1 MTGGEVFTG
10 RALAAES
17 FPPAPAPPLEPE
29 GRRGRWRL
37 GAGSPLSLAAAGPA
51 PRHFRVPSSLSAF
64 HRHGE
69 SRTPF
74 NNFCWL
80 WLMSAG
86 RFTVSEGQDAARG
99 RLGRAHQHRFPQ
111 ESRIKASIEMTSFWH
126 FKGGKGAVNV
136 SPGLI
141 SPGANSCG
149 ATNRSTAR
157 AEALGSPQ
165 LKSLG
170 QECHHGSPLAPHLLQ
185 GSTPVAASPCRWF
198 NCRH

>member
-10 RALAAES
+10 RALAAEAPTS
-17 FPPAPAPPLEPE
+17 SRTTARARREARALEAGCRQPPEP
-29 GRRGRWRL
+29 GGCRPCATALW
-37 GAGSPLSLAAAGPA
+37 
-51 PRHFRVPSSLSAF
+51 VPSSLPEF
-64 HRHGE
+64 HSHGE
-69 SRTPF
+69 SQTPF

-86 RFTVSEGQDAARG
+86 RFTVSEGQDAAR
-99 RLGRAHQHRFPQ
+99 RQLGRAHQHRFPQ

-185 GSTPVAASPCRWF
+185 GSTPVAGSPCRWF